1 MQISKAMEA
10 AEAARRLAVPE
21 HERAGHKLEKAK
33 ESEDSK
39 TTQSTSRSCERELR
53 QQEKW

>member
-21 HERAGHKLEKAK
+21 HERAGYKLEKAK

-53 QQEKW
+53 QQEK